1 MDVKFLKG
9 LKANLETVAIVNGQ
23 ILFTTDTKEIFIDVG
38 TERLEIA
45 DTDVLAGNLAAL
57 VAFVGNLPED
67 ATADT
72 IVGYI
77 NEKFAALALRVTST
91 EGDIQGL
98 KSADEAI
105 TEDLRQAEGDIDTL
119 QSHAETLFERLGTAE
134 DDIDTLEG
142 KVEALEADA
151 EKHADKTYVDEELA
165 KKANKTALAETDATL
180 AALKKVVDDFFAED
194 AAVND
199 VIDTLKE
206 ITTYIANDKEG
217 AADLTARVGALET
230 KVDVE
235 KVSEAIATAKQ
246 EAIDA
251 ANAASAEL
259 DAVVLAESQKYADE
273 KVTGL
278 VDGDIAAIKE
288 ALTWG
293 TF

>member
-1 MDVKFLKG
+1 MNLKFLYG
-9 LKANLETVAIVNGQ
+9 LKENLEKAAVVHGQ
-23 ILFTTDTKEIFIDVG
+23 VLICTNSGEIFVDIG

-57 VAFVGNLPED
+57 VAFVGNLPEG

-77 NEKFAALALRVTST
+77 NEKFAAATTGATEAIEALAERVTT
-91 EGDIQGL
+91 
-98 KSADEAI
+98 
-105 TEDLRQAEGDIDTL
+105 AEG
-119 QSHAETLFERLGTAE
+119 
-134 DDIDTLEG
+134 DIDTLEG

-165 KKANKTALAETDATL
+165 KKAAQADFE
-180 AALKKVVDDFFAED
+180 ALKKVVDDFFAED

-206 ITTYIANDKEG
+206 IVAYIANDKEG
-217 AADLTARVGALET
+217 AADMVARIGALET

-259 DAVVLAESQKYADE
+259 DAVVLAEAQKYADE

>member
-9 LKANLETVAIVNGQ
+9 LKENLEKVAIVNGQ

-45 DTDVLAGNLAAL
+45 DTDVLSGNLAAL
-57 VAFVGNLPED
+57 VTLVGNLPED

-142 KVEALEADA
+142 KVETLEIDA

-165 KKANKTALAETDATL
+165 KKAAQADFE
-180 AALKKVVDDFFAED
+180 ALKKVVDDFFSDE

-206 ITTYIANDKEG
+206 IVAYIANDKEG
-217 AADLTARVGALET
+217 AADMVARIGALET

-251 ANAASAEL
+251 AGAAAAEL

-278 VDGDIAAIKE
+278 VNGDIAAIKE

>member
-9 LKANLETVAIVNGQ
+9 LKANLDTVAIVNGQ
-23 ILFTTDTKEIFIDVG
+23 ILFTTDSKEIFIDVG
-38 TERLEIA
+38 TERIEIA
-45 DTDVLAGNLAAL
+45 DTDALAGNLAAL
-57 VAFVGNLPED
+57 VEFVGNLPEG

-77 NEKFAALALRVTST
+77 NEKFAAATSGATEAIEALAERVTT
-91 EGDIQGL
+91 
-98 KSADEAI
+98 
-105 TEDLRQAEGDIDTL
+105 AEG
-119 QSHAETLFERLGTAE
+119 
-134 DDIDTLEG
+134 DIDTLEG
-142 KVEALEADA
+142 KVEALEIDA

-165 KKANKTALAETDATL
+165 KKADKTALAETDATL

-206 ITTYIANDKEG
+206 ITAYIANDKEG

-235 KVSEAIATAKQ
+235 KVSEAITTAKE
-246 EAIDA
+246 EAIDEA
-251 ANAASAEL
+251 AKL
-259 DAVVLAESQKYADE
+259 DAVVLAEAQGYADN
-273 KVTGL
+273 KVTEL
-278 VDGDIAAIKE
+278 VNGDIAAIKE

>member
-1 MDVKFLKG
+1 MDLKFLRG
-9 LKANLETVAIVNGQ
+9 PKANLNKVAVVNGQ

-45 DTDVLAGNLAAL
+45 DTDAVAGNLANL
-57 VAFVGNLPED
+57 VTFVGTLPED
-67 ATADT
+67 ATSDT
-72 IVGYI
+72 IVDYI
-77 NEKFAALALRVTST
+77 NEKFAAATSGATQAIEALAERVTT
-91 EGDIQGL
+91 
-98 KSADEAI
+98 
-105 TEDLRQAEGDIDTL
+105 AEG
-119 QSHAETLFERLGTAE
+119 
-134 DDIDTLEG
+134 DIDTLEG

-165 KKANKTALAETDATL
+165 KKAAQTDFE
-180 AALKKVVDDFFAED
+180 ALKKVVDDFFAED

-217 AADLTARVGALET
+217 AADLTARIGALET

-251 ANAASAEL
+251 AATDATGKANAAQSAAEAKAAEL
-259 DAVVLAESQKYADE
+259 DTALHTAISAEIDADVKALADGAVKTNTDA
-273 KVTGL
+273 
-278 VDGDIAAIKE
+278 IAAHE
-288 ALTWG
+288 TALTWG